1 MGIHFCGHV
10 QTKQNNMAFKVVL
23 SAALLA
29 AAIAAPAPD
38 HPAPAAYAPGPILP
52 PVYAYQY
59 GVNDGYSG
67 AVFSQQESRD
77 NYEAAGSYSVKLPD
91 GRVQTV
97 TYSVNGPDGGYVA
110 DVKYEGEAS
119 YAPVAAPAYKPAP
132 APAYKPAP
140 APVYKPAPAP
150 VYKPAPEPV
159 YKPKPAPVYHAAP
172 VYHPAPV
179 AAPSYKTYSFRTLEA
194 EAAPAEEDR
203 SGRVDSDI
211 EIPVG
216 NTIEEEIILEEIDA
230 PIEEV
235 VAIIEDAAV
244 AFEEPAAPVE
254 EAAAPVEEAAVP
266 VEEAIAEIEA
276 LEIAEEEAGSTKETP
291 AAAPVQE
298 VPARFR
304 FFRRFLSTNRFDLFS
319 P

>member
-97 TYSVNGPDGGYVA
+97 TYLVNGPDGGYVA

-132 APAYKPAP
+132 AP
-140 APVYKPAPAP
+140 VYKPAPAP
-150 VYKPAPEPV
+150 VYR
-159 YKPKPAPVYHAAP
+159 PKPAPVYHAAP

-194 EAAPAEEDR
+194 EAAPAEEAR

-235 VAIIEDAAV
+235 VAIIEDASI
-244 AFEEPAAPVE
+244 AFEEPAAPVEVAAAPVE
-254 EAAAPVEEAAVP
+254 EAAAPVEEAAAPAEETIVETLET
-266 VEEAIAEIEA
+266 VEEEIAEIEA
-276 LEIAEEEAGSTKETP
+276 LETAEEEAGSTEEPP

-304 FFRRFLSTNRFDLFS
+304 FFRRFF
-319 P
+319 